1 MCCLV
6 AMSEKLYI
14 DLSKGLIEEEPL
26 EEKMSLDFILG
37 YGIGVRILWNLP
49 KAGVNALGP

>member
-14 DLSKGLIEEEPL
+14 DLSKGWIEEEPL